1 MGGHHPGGAG
11 RFGGGPPDRG
21 DASTGVSGPLDQLIR
36 RHWWAAVAAL
46 CRLTGD
52 LGAAEDAVQD
62 ACVVALERWP
72 ATGVPDNALGWLI
85 GVARHKA
92 VDRLR
97 REAIRGA
104 KEAASMRELE
114 LDESGPGQDM
124 APEPADPLSL
134 VFLCCHPAL
143 DASARVALTLR
154 SVCGLST
161 AEIAAAFLVP
171 EETMAK
177 RLVRAKA
184 KIREARI
191 PFRVPGRAELP
202 ERLGAVLRVIYV
214 LFTEGHM
221 ASRGDALVRG
231 DLCDTAISLA
241 RGVAGLLPDE
251 PEAMGLLALL
261 LLTDAR
267 RAARTDDL
275 GELVLLEDQ
284 DRGRWDRD
292 MIAEGEAVLEA
303 ALRRG
308 RPGPYQL
315 HAAIAACHST
325 ADSAEATDWRQ
336 IALLYGELIRYE
348 PTPVVEANRAVA
360 VAMAGGPAAGLVIL
374 DALAHHPQLKRW
386 AQLHIAR
393 AELLRRLGR
402 DGEAVQ
408 AYRSALDLEPASAS
422 RSFITRRVREL
433 RG

>member
-1 MGGHHPGGAG
+1 M
-11 RFGGGPPDRG
+11 
-21 DASTGVSGPLDQLIR
+21 
-36 RHWWAAVAAL
+36 
-46 CRLTGD
+46 
-52 LGAAEDAVQD
+52 QD
-62 ACVVALERWP
+62 ACVAALEQWP

-85 GVARHKA
+85 GVARHKT

-97 REAIRGA
+97 RETIRGA
-104 KEAASMRELE
+104 KEAASMRELDDAG
-114 LDESGPGQDM
+114 LGRDAS
-124 APEPADPLSL
+124 PEPADQLSL

-143 DASARVALTLR
+143 DASVRIALTLR

-161 AEIAAAFLVP
+161 AEIAAAFLIP

-191 PFRVPGRAELP
+191 PFRVPGQAELP
-202 ERLGAVLRVIYV
+202 ARLGAVLRVIYI
-214 LFTEGHM
+214 LFTAGHM

-241 RGVAGLLPDE
+241 RGVARL
-251 PEAMGLLALL
+251 
-261 LLTDAR
+261 
-267 RAARTDDL
+267 AARTDDV
-275 GELVLLEDQ
+275 GALVLLEDQ

-292 MIAEGEAVLEA
+292 MIAEGEAVLDR

-325 ADSAEATDWRQ
+325 AASAEATDWRQ

-360 VAMAGGPAAGLVIL
+360 VAMSEGPAAGLVIL
-374 DALAHHPQLKRW
+374 DTLAHHPQLRRW

-402 DGEAVQ
+402 DQEAAG
-408 AYRSALDLEPASAS
+408 AYRAALDLEPAPAA
-422 RSFITRRVREL
+422 RSFIARRIRDITRAREAD
-433 RG
+433 GGVTGA

>member
-1 MGGHHPGGAG
+1 M
-11 RFGGGPPDRG
+11 
-21 DASTGVSGPLDQLIR
+21 TGPLDQLIR
-36 RHWWAAVAAL
+36 RHWWAAVATV

-62 ACVVALERWP
+62 ACVAALERWP

-104 KEAASMRELE
+104 KEAASMRS
-114 LDESGPGQDM
+114 LDESSSGQDTS
-124 APEPADPLSL
+124 PEPADPLSL

-143 DASARVALTLR
+143 DPAARVALTLR
-154 SVCGLST
+154 SVCGMST

-184 KIREARI
+184 KIREAPI

-202 ERLGAVLRVIYV
+202 ARLGAVLRVIYV

-231 DLCDTAISLA
+231 DLCDTAILLA

-251 PEAMGLLALL
+251 PEAMGLLAQL

-267 RAARTDDL
+267 RAARTGDL

-303 ALRRG
+303 ALGLG

-325 ADSAEATDWRQ
+325 AVSPEATDWRQ
-336 IALLYGELIRYE
+336 IALLYGELIRHE

-360 VAMAGGPAAGLVIL
+360 VAMAEGPAAGLVIL
-374 DALAHHPQLKRW
+374 DALAHHPALQRW
-386 AQLHIAR
+386 PQLHIAR

-402 DGEAVQ
+402 DDEAVG
-408 AYRSALDLEPASAS
+408 AYRTALDLEVAPAS
-422 RSFITRRVREL
+422 RSFVIRRMREITSACE
-433 RG
+433 

>member
-1 MGGHHPGGAG
+1 M
-11 RFGGGPPDRG
+11 
-21 DASTGVSGPLDQLIR
+21 SGPLDQLIR
-36 RHWWAAVAAL
+36 RHWWAAVATL

-62 ACVVALERWP
+62 ACVAALERWP
-72 ATGVPDNALGWLI
+72 VTGIPDNALGWLI

-114 LDESGPGQDM
+114 PSGSGPDT

-191 PFRVPGRAELP
+191 PFRVPGPADLP
-202 ERLGAVLRVIYV
+202 ARLGAVLRVVYV

-221 ASRGDALVRG
+221 ASRSGALVRG

-284 DRGRWDRD
+284 DRGRWDPD
-292 MIAEGEAVLEA
+292 MIAEGEAVLET

-308 RPGPYQL
+308 QPGPYQL

-325 ADSAEATDWRQ
+325 VVSADRTDWRQ

-360 VAMAGGPAAGLVIL
+360 VAMAEGPAAGLVIL
-374 DALAHHPQLKRW
+374 DAVAHHPQLQRW
-386 AQLHIAR
+386 SQLHIAR

-402 DGEAVQ
+402 DDESAD
-408 AYRSALDLEPASAS
+408 AYRAALDLEPAPAA
-422 RSFITRRVREL
+422 RSFITRRMREIA
-433 RG
+433 GACE

>member
-1 MGGHHPGGAG
+1 
-11 RFGGGPPDRG
+11 
-21 DASTGVSGPLDQLIR
+21 VSSPLDQLIR
-36 RHWWAAVAAL
+36 RHWWAATAAL
-46 CRLTGD
+46 RRLTGD
-52 LGAAEDAVQD
+52 IGAAEDAVQD
-62 ACVVALERWP
+62 ACVAALEQWP
-72 ATGVPDNALGWLI
+72 TTGVPDNALGWLI

-97 REAIRGA
+97 REAIRGE
-104 KEAASMRELE
+104 KEAASMREHDDAGLGR
-114 LDESGPGQDM
+114 DAS
-124 APEPADPLSL
+124 PEPADQLSL
-134 VFLCCHPAL
+134 MFLCCHPAL
-143 DASARVALTLR
+143 DASVRIALTLR
-154 SVCGLST
+154 LVCGLST
-161 AEIAAAFLVP
+161 AEIAAAFLIP

-191 PFRVPGRAELP
+191 PFRVPGQAELP
-202 ERLGAVLRVIYV
+202 ARLGAVLRVIYV

-221 ASRGDALVRG
+221 ARRGDVLVRG

-267 RAARTDDL
+267 RAARTDDV
-275 GELVLLEDQ
+275 GALVLLEDQ
-284 DRGRWDRD
+284 DRGQWDRD
-292 MIAEGEAVLEA
+292 MIAEGDTVLDR

-315 HAAIAACHST
+315 QAAIAACHST
-325 ADSAEATDWRQ
+325 AVNAEATDWRQ
-336 IALLYGELIRYE
+336 IALLYSELIRYE

-360 VAMAGGPAAGLVIL
+360 VAMSEGPAAGLVIL
-374 DALAHHPQLKRW
+374 DALAHHPQLRRW

-402 DGEAVQ
+402 DQEATV
-408 AYRSALDLEPASAS
+408 AYRAALDLEPASAA
-422 RSFITRRVREL
+422 RSFVARRIRDITGAREAD
-433 RG
+433 GGVTGA